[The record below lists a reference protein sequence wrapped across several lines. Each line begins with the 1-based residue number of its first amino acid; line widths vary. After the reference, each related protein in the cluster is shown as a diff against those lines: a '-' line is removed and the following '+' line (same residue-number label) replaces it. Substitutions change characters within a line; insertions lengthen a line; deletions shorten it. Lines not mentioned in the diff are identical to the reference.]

1 MNPAPPFATGIPP
14 WDAPCWL
21 VLDQPAL
28 LGNVPA
34 AEGRDWVADLRSP
47 ILARSWRQVAPELK
61 RRGGWGYISRGFRL
75 TGPAAVA
82 EEGWIRLLA
91 PPASSGSIAEA
102 VRNGFHVTVGQTS
115 EAIVA
120 SNAAQACNRR
130 VSLLIRVRSG
140 ELMADPG
147 PTGCMSLLEALP
159 GLAAVDIAG
168 FWLDEPF
175 GGRQECDLFMR
186 AAGRL
191 LGDIRALVIL
201 GAGAGPVPARLK
213 SVPQIGRE
221 LFGYAKQTI
230 EPMGLTAT
238 LTLEGWAYP
247 LRTRGRGLLAGVDLG
262 AAHGLPRQARGQVV
276 IGGESGRIVAIE
288 ERRLIIEL
296 ARRPAVGTPWR
307 ALLLG
312 SHDTQTVPADEW
324 PDHEELTAGLDRLA
338 RECPLYIRRG
348 AELLAADPFPGGV

>member
-1 MNPAPPFATGIPP
+1 MTPPPAFSTGIPP

-34 AEGRDWVADLRSP
+34 TDGADWTVDLRSP
-47 ILARSWRQVAPELK
+47 LLARAWRLLAPEMK
-61 RRGGWGYISRGFRL
+61 RRGGWGYLSRGFRL

-82 EEGWIRLLA
+82 EEGWVRLLA

-102 VRNGFHVTVGQTS
+102 VRNGFFVTIGQIS

-130 VSLLIRVRSG
+130 VSLLLRVRSG

-147 PTGCMSLLEALP
+147 PTGCMSMLEALP
-159 GLAAVDIAG
+159 GLAAVDVVG

-186 AAGRL
+186 AVGRL
-191 LGDIRALVIL
+191 LGDIRSLVLL
-201 GAGAGPVPARLK
+201 GAGAGPVPARMK
-213 SVPQIGRE
+213 PVPQVGRE
-221 LFGYAKQTI
+221 LFGYAKKAAGQT
-230 EPMGLTAT
+230 GGTAT

-247 LRTRGRGLLAGVDLG
+247 LRTRGHGLLAGVDLG
-262 AAHGLPRQARGQVV
+262 AVHGLPRQARGQVV
-276 IGGESGRIVAIE
+276 VSGESGRIVAIE
-288 ERRLIIEL
+288 DRRLVIEL
-296 ARRPAVGTPWR
+296 ARRPV
-307 ALLLG
+307 
-312 SHDTQTVPADEW
+312 
-324 PDHEELTAGLDRLA
+324 
-338 RECPLYIRRG
+338 
-348 AELLAADPFPGGV
+348 